1 MKTLALIGE
10 CMIELNGEPFGTM
23 RQTYGGDSLNTATYL
38 ARVAPPDAVRV
49 HYLTALGDDPLSRGM
64 KARWQAD
71 GIDTCHVLTDPA
83 RQPGLYLIQLDA
95 AGERTFLYWRNQSAA
110 RYLLQHPGWLQLD
123 AALEHFDAIYLSG
136 ISLAILPPADR
147 ERLTDRLAA
156 CAAQGVQILFDGN
169 YRPALW
175 QSRDETRAAYAR
187 LLPHVHLALM
197 TDDDERAL
205 WDDADIEATIAAY
218 KRQAS
223 KTSSSN
229 AAQKARCTQQATSAL
244 RSRAKP
250 SRAWWTPPR
259 PATPS
264 TPVFSPATCKARMR
278 RNAAARATVSPPP
291 SSGTKARL
299 FRRNTAAWKIR
310 GYLQFKKS
318 PSPTGG
324 RVRVGAA
331 DNSSAGLEFCRV
343 AVQVIVWKEVYSVQ
357 PPPSAL

>member
-95 AGERTFLYWRNQSAA
+95 TGERTFLYWRNQSAA
-110 RYLLQHPGWLQLD
+110 RYLLQHPGWPQVD
-123 AALEHFDAIYLSG
+123 AALAGFDAIYLSG
-136 ISLAILPPADR
+136 ISLALLPPADR

-175 QSRDETRAAYAR
+175 QNRSETRAAYAR

-264 TPVFSPATCKARMR
+264 TPVSSPATCKARMR